1 MRFELSEMPSWQQT
15 CRLPVE
21 GKMESDDDDDLPTRD
36 RNEET
41 IKETLQRKRIE
52 LATNLAIVDR
62 TLAMMGGNK
71 NAEELYHAITEA
83 LDL

>member
-1 MRFELSEMPSWQQT
+1 
-15 CRLPVE
+15 VE